1 MRLVVSYL
9 CGLVFGAGLVIGGMT
24 QPAKVVGFLDIAGN
38 WDPSLAMVM
47 IGAIAAYAV
56 AYRLIT
62 RLPAPAFAESFAIPQ
77 RSDID
82 AKLVGGAALFGIGWG
97 LSGFCP
103 GPAVTSLAAGSLA
116 APVFVVAMVTGMLIY
131 AHVADYRAAAPSP
144 GIESGRAAARPVE
157 SDA

>member
-24 QPAKVVGFLDIAGN
+24 QPAKVVGFLDIAGH

-62 RLPAPAFAESFAIPQ
+62 RLPAPAFAESFAMPQ

-103 GPAVTSLAAGSLA
+103 GPAVTSIAAGSLA
-116 APVFVVAMVTGMLIY
+116 APAFVLAMVAGMLVY
-131 AHVADYRAAAPSP
+131 ARVAESSAAA
-144 GIESGRAAARPVE
+144 GNIESETAAKIAVE
-157 SDA
+157 ADA